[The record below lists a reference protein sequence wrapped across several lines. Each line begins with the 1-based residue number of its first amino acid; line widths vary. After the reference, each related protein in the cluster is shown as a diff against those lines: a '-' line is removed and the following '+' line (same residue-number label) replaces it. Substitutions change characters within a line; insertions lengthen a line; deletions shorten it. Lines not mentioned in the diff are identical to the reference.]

1 MMMYHKVAG
10 VTTVVKEKEAIHS
23 GHFMVSHFEAEE
35 QDDEDEVAVPVP
47 DEDVDVLDAASS
59 RASMAFTPSMR
70 LFQPLA
76 APRHGLGLDAQ
87 GGQGLGDVGGVV
99 ATFKEPGQHL
109 SIETSL
115 SKLFQCMS
123 LAYRQ
128 KLTSPKWN
136 RFKGIRLRWKEKI
149 RLNNVIWRCWHMQF
163 ILKQSTLVCQFASPL
178 DVDTHNK
185 PEAVVLEG
193 KYWKRKL
200 AAVTAEYKK
209 WRMYRRNRILG
220 CVKDGPD
227 MFGDVDMLDWQ
238 PDSNDSSSM
247 MSMMVDQDYME
258 FMSDTLFSTIQSN
271 QPFAFPDTREI
282 AKGAGLADFIQPSLV
297 QLQPNLDDFMDTL
310 EPLQELFSYRLP
322 PVPEE
327 AIADDALLR
336 SLPATS
342 ASYPDLSKSAPT
354 SSTISLMSQ
363 LDQSSQSMGM
373 YQHMNDP
380 YRQPEYVSVESL
392 GSESLGNK
400 VTFSE
405 SDLQVPMQLIQQQ
418 HHPQL
423 SQLPQQVQPIISKG
437 RNVRP
442 AAQTKS
448 RALTQAPQQ
457 SIVRKQITHVPSHQ
471 QLPIQDQQRLHQQ
484 QQYQQQS
491 QDQQSQ
497 AVGYQMYTPSSPILS
512 HPQPPPLPPTM
523 PESSPQ
529 PQGAQIKIQSQP
541 YSNQVSPQLQP
552 PLQTQQQVQ
561 QQTVISPEAFKFST
575 NVAQRSFSLPSTHT
589 SSIAYASSGTNLRS
603 VATSS
608 MSNIHTASLNSV
620 DKTPARSE
628 TELFAVP
635 KYQKLRNRSR
645 SGSSLLPGNSGSA
658 TSSSGV
664 NTVGSGMAPRSM
676 RPLVSASSN
685 PDLSSAHSS
694 ALLAQLLSVNSS
706 SVYNFTA
713 GSDSPSGRVP
723 ISKSH
728 IPILP
733 MPTGGSAQQTQV
745 PHTTAL
751 LITSSVPMTIQPSS
765 STGQLILNSA
775 ASTST
780 SSIVATGK
788 GSDTASDSSAV
799 PSPVGLS
806 LSPLNMENMSP
817 PTPLGSK
824 SDTDLRT
831 VKVSG
836 RGEHRRVYHI
846 NAEQKRRCNIKNGF
860 DTLHSLIPQLRQN
873 PNTKTSKAAM
883 LQKGAE
889 YIKQLRGE
897 RNKLKDE
904 MDELRLEIEKLNG
917 AISNCQSMLPATGA
931 PVSRHRA
938 SKMREMFEE
947 YVRGQTLN
955 NWKFWIFSL
964 MVEPLLDSFNSTVS
978 TSSVDELYR
987 TTMQWVEKHCSLVEL
1002 RPVVLNSL
1010 RFLCTSTEILS
1021 DPSRLPEEARQAVLK
1036 NEAGSSGASSSN
1048 ASSSS
1053 QQPG

>member
-1 MMMYHKVAG
+1 
-10 VTTVVKEKEAIHS
+10 
-23 GHFMVSHFEAEE
+23 
-35 QDDEDEVAVPVP
+35 
-47 DEDVDVLDAASS
+47 
-59 RASMAFTPSMR
+59 
-70 LFQPLA
+70 
-76 APRHGLGLDAQ
+76 
-87 GGQGLGDVGGVV
+87 
-99 ATFKEPGQHL
+99 
-109 SIETSL
+109 
-115 SKLFQCMS
+115 
-123 LAYRQ
+123 
-128 KLTSPKWN
+128 
-136 RFKGIRLRWKEKI
+136 
-149 RLNNVIWRCWHMQF
+149 
-163 ILKQSTLVCQFASPL
+163 
-178 DVDTHNK
+178 
-185 PEAVVLEG
+185 
-193 KYWKRKL
+193 
-200 AAVTAEYKK
+200 
-209 WRMYRRNRILG
+209 
-220 CVKDGPD
+220 
-227 MFGDVDMLDWQ
+227 
-238 PDSNDSSSM
+238 
-247 MSMMVDQDYME
+247 MMVDQDYME

-354 SSTISLMSQ
+354 SSSLSLMSQ
-363 LDQSSQSMGM
+363 IEQSSQSMGL
-373 YQHMNDP
+373 YQHMSDP

-392 GSESLGNK
+392 GSDSLGNK
-400 VTFSE
+400 VTFSD
-405 SDLQVPMQLIQQQ
+405 SDLQVSMQLIQQQ
-418 HHPQL
+418 HHPQQS
-423 SQLPQQVQPIISKG
+423 SQIPQQIQPVITKS

-442 AAQTKS
+442 AAQTKN
-448 RALTQAPQQ
+448 RALAQAPQQ
-457 SIVRKQITHVPSHQ
+457 PVIRKQISHLPSHQ
-471 QLPIQDQQRLHQQ
+471 QLPIQDQQRLHQHQQ
-484 QQYQQQS
+484 QQYQQQP

-497 AVGYQMYTPSSPILS
+497 SVGYQMYTPSSPIIN

-523 PESSPQ
+523 PESPPRPPGS
-529 PQGAQIKIQSQP
+529 QIKIQSQS
-541 YSNQVSPQLQP
+541 YSNQVSPQLQS
-552 PLQTQQQVQ
+552 PLQTQQQAQ
-561 QQTVISPEAFKFST
+561 QQTVIAPEAYKFST
-575 NVAQRSFSLPSTHT
+575 NVAQRSFSLPSPHT

-608 MSNIHTASLNSV
+608 MSNIHTASLSSV

-645 SGSSLLPGNSGSA
+645 SGSSLLPGSSGSA
-658 TSSSGV
+658 AGSSGV
-664 NTVGSGMAPRSM
+664 NTVGSSIAPRNV

-728 IPILP
+728 NIPILP
-733 MPTGGSAQQTQV
+733 MPAVATGQQTQV

-780 SSIVATGK
+780 SAVAATAK

-817 PTPLGSK
+817 PQPLGSK

-831 VKVSG
+831 VKVAG

-938 SKMREMFEE
+938 SKMREMFDE

-1021 DPSRLPEEARQAVLK
+1021 DPSRLPEEARQAVMK
-1036 NEAGSSGASSSN
+1036 QEAGGSGATSSN
-1048 ASSSS
+1048 PGSSS
-1053 QQPG
+1053 QQP

>member
-1 MMMYHKVAG
+1 MMMYQKVSG
-10 VTTVVKEKEAIHS
+10 SGMTTTVVKEKEAIHS

-47 DEDVDVLDAASS
+47 EDLDVPSS
-59 RASMAFTPSMR
+59 RQAYSRSPSIH
-70 LFQPLA
+70 LNFQPLA
-76 APRHGLGLDAQ
+76 VQRLGLGADSF
-87 GGQGLGDVGGVV
+87 GVGGGDASSTL
-99 ATFKEPGQHL
+99 ATLKESGQTL

-220 CVKDGPD
+220 CAKDGCD
-227 MFGDVDMLDWQ
+227 MFSDVDMLDWQ

-310 EPLQELFSYRLP
+310 EPLQELLSYRLP

-327 AIADDALLR
+327 AIADDVLLR

-342 ASYPDLSKSAPT
+342 ASYPDLSSKST
-354 SSTISLMSQ
+354 SAISMMST
-363 LDQSSQSMGM
+363 MGM
-373 YQHMNDP
+373 YQQMNDP

-392 GSESLGNK
+392 GSETLDSRALQA
-400 VTFSE
+400 TFSE
-405 SDLQVPMQLIQQQ
+405 SDLQVPLQLIQEQLQQQQSSPLVSQISQQ
-418 HHPQL
+418 HIQPSRSPNKTRTVRSAAQSKSRPINQAPH
-423 SQLPQQVQPIISKG
+423 QQVM
-437 RNVRP
+437 
-442 AAQTKS
+442 
-448 RALTQAPQQ
+448 
-457 SIVRKQITHVPSHQ
+457 RKQTAHVSPHHSH
-471 QLPIQDQQRLHQQ
+471 PMHQQ
-484 QQYQQQS
+484 QQYQQSPSEQPT
-491 QDQQSQ
+491 QT
-497 AVGYQMYTPSSPILS
+497 VGYQLYPPSSPVLS
-512 HPQPPPLPPTM
+512 QPQPPPLPLSMAEPPPRASITQVKMPTQSYM
-523 PESSPQ
+523 SQITMVQNTHP
-529 PQGAQIKIQSQP
+529 AQQAAI
-541 YSNQVSPQLQP
+541 P
-552 PLQTQQQVQ
+552 PD
-561 QQTVISPEAFKFST
+561 SFKFST
-575 NVAQRSFSLPSTHT
+575 NLTQRSFSLPSPQTASASYT
-589 SSIAYASSGTNLRS
+589 SSGSNLRS
-603 VATSS
+603 VTTGS
-608 MSNIHTASLNSV
+608 MSNIHTASLSNTE
-620 DKTPARSE
+620 KITPTRSE
-628 TELFAVP
+628 TELFAMP
-635 KYQKLRNRSR
+635 KVTKLRNRSR
-645 SGSSLLPGNSGSA
+645 SGSSLLPGNSASN
-658 TSSSGV
+658 SSSSNLNTLGSTMGARGV
-664 NTVGSGMAPRSM
+664 
-676 RPLVSASSN
+676 RPLVSAASN
-685 PDLSSAHSS
+685 PDLSTS
-694 ALLAQLLSVNSS
+694 ALLAQLLTSNSS
-706 SVYNFTA
+706 PVYNFTA
-713 GSDSPSGRVP
+713 GSDSPTSSRTPV
-723 ISKSH
+723 SKSH
-728 IPILP
+728 NIPILP
-733 MPTGGSAQQTQV
+733 MPSAATPQSAQV

-765 STGQLILNSA
+765 STAQLILNSA
-775 ASTST
+775 ATATT
-780 SSIVATGK
+780 SSGIVATSK

-817 PTPLGSK
+817 PQPLRA
-824 SDTDLRT
+824 DADFRT
-831 VKVSG
+831 GKVAG
-836 RGEHRRVYHI
+836 RGEHRRVCHI

-860 DTLHSLIPQLRQN
+860 DMLHSLIPQLRQN

-897 RNKLKDE
+897 RNKLKEE
-904 MDELRLEIEKLNG
+904 MDDLRQEIDKLNS

-938 SKMREMFEE
+938 SKMREMFDE
-947 YVRGQTLN
+947 YVRSRTME

-964 MVEPLLDSFNSTVS
+964 LVEPLLVSFNSSVS

-1010 RFLCTSTEILS
+1010 RYLCTSTEILS
-1021 DPSRLPEEARQAVLK
+1021 DPTRLPEEARQAVLK
-1036 NEAGSSGASSSN
+1036 NEGNGGGASGSTST
-1048 ASSSS
+1048 SSSS
-1053 QQPG
+1053 HQPH